1 MMEFRNSDVKLIDI
15 GDSMVL
21 ENRLDGDGDAFRNI
35 CRRKWVERSAFAGI
49 DVVEST

>member
-1 MMEFRNSDVKLIDI
+1 MMGLKSFDMKLIDI

-35 CRRKWVERSAFAGI
+35 RRRKWVERSAFAGI
-49 DVVEST
+49 DVIEST